1 MKIGFIGL
9 GNMGSGMAM
18 NLLKVGHD
26 LTVYNR
32 TTEKTTPLLKQGARA
47 AASPG
52 EASGGDIVFT
62 MLSDD
67 HAVESVTFGESGI
80 LANLRPGSVHIS
92 SSTISV
98 ALSQKLTTA
107 HEKLNQRFIS
117 APVFGR
123 PEAAEAG
130 KLFVV
135 VAGHDDTVE
144 RCTPLYLPLPCVCR
158 RQRGLRR

>member
-1 MKIGFIGL
+1 MRRAIMKIGFIGL
-9 GNMGSGMAM
+9 GNMGSAMAM
-18 NLLKVGHD
+18 NLLKAGHD

-32 TTEKTTPLLKQGARA
+32 TAEKTKPLLKQGARA
-47 AASPG
+47 AANPG
-52 EASGGDIVFT
+52 GASGGDIVFT
-62 MLSDD
+62 MLADD

-98 ALSQKLTTA
+98 ALEQNLAAQQK
-107 HEKLNQRFIS
+107 KQRQQFIS

-123 PEAAEAG
+123 PEAAESG

-135 VAGHDDTVE
+135 VAGHDDTVK
-144 RCTPLYLPLPCVCR
+144 RCTPLFD
-158 RQRGLRR
+158 